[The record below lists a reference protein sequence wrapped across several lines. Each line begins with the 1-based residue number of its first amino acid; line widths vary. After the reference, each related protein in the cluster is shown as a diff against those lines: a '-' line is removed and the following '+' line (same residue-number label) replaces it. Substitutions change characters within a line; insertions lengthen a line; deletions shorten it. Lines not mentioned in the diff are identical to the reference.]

1 MVGQSSTITLSFR
14 NPLKITL
21 TNCVFN
27 YAGPGISKNK
37 TLKFRD
43 VGPLED
49 IQVEHELVPQK
60 SGRQQI
66 IATFTSDQ
74 LVDVT
79 GSATVDV
86 YEE

>member
-1 MVGQSSTITLSFR
+1 MIALSFK
-14 NPLKITL
+14 NPLKIAL

-37 TLKFRD
+37 TLKYRD
-43 VGPLED
+43 VAPLED
-49 IQVEHELVPQK
+49 IRVEHQFVPQK

-66 IATFTSDQ
+66 IATFTSKQ

-79 GSATVDV
+79 GSTTVDV
-86 YEE
+86 LD